1 MDEGQTLYLL
11 IQPCLLRISRCPGS
25 SSEQNRHSPCP
36 HGADGLVGDE
46 RSPKRSM
53 GFSVGRE
60 TKASLSSE
68 GKEGRGSGKF
78 LQLM

>member
-1 MDEGQTLYLL
+1 MGDEG
-11 IQPCLLRISRCPGS
+11 
-25 SSEQNRHSPCP
+25 
-36 HGADGLVGDE
+36 
-46 RSPKRSM
+46 SPKRSM
-53 GFSVGRE
+53 GFSGGKE